1 MAERAHALR
10 RRDLVTGVR
19 VLGAVVERFSDRLE
33 LQLPGRALGSVAVGE
48 ASDELAELVAGGSST
63 APDLRKLFEV
73 GEVVPCVVLPPTA
86 QQTAGRPA
94 VPLTLR
100 LSAVQGPF
108 LGELESCPA
117 GVPVWASVRSRESH
131 GAVMRTGGKAGGFL
145 GAEGAQLKRW
155 RAHLCVTAKP
165 TRGGAP
171 LQLVRFGGDA
181 TAAPLPHR
189 ALPRLEGFVAGMLVG
204 ATVEAA
210 LPNGLRVRVGQY
222 FEGTIEEE
230 SLGRTVR
237 DWQRAPELRRG
248 AKIVAR
254 LLWAQPELK
263 RLGLSLAPHL
273 VACARYEPPAA
284 AGTRRAASVDAVIA
298 GGALAHHAPGRRR
311 RGRRRRRRRR
321 RGGGRLPADGSSG
334 GAAARADGGRCA
346 AEAQGGGAA
355 GGGGDRRAVARRPGR
370 VSARRAAKAGADD
383 EIYSYD
389 AVTVGASLRGTI
401 LRLDDDGAK
410 LRLGR
415 DVSGRVPV
423 LHLSDK
429 PLARPQQRLKK
440 GQPLDCLVLQC
451 DPAKKLV
458 RLSAKT
464 ELLGSPLP
472 RIASYADA
480 TAGVESHGVV
490 IAVREEP
497 SPSHSSVASS
507 AVCVARRFA
516 QRSALCGRRRRARAT
531 ARGRWSAAASSAATH
546 PSGASC
552 SPSSP
557 LTRRRR
563 CRPPPSPPPSPP
575 APSPRRRRAEPP
587 RRHHRR
593 RRRDGRRRHRRR
605 PLGLSRRFVVRMAAV
620 STPHRQRGGGA
631 SSGVTPPPAAS
642 ARPSPRCSC

>member
-1 MAERAHALR
+1 MPPRKRNKAKEPSKTVDILPTDPPITDDAPPVTFDDEVPFPRGGGGALTPLEHRAVRQRALAENDSGLFDEGDAEPSGGKRKRAATSAAAPPAALGEVAERAHALR

-48 ASDELAELVAGGSST
+48 ASDELAELVADGSST

-108 LGELESCPA
+108 LGELENCPA

-273 VACARYEPPAA
+273 VACARYGRPPPPA
-284 AGTRRAASVDAVIA
+284 
-298 GGALAHHAPGRRR
+298 
-311 RGRRRRRRRR
+311 RG
-321 RGGGRLPADGSSG
+321 
-334 GAAARADGGRCA
+334 
-346 AEAQGGGAA
+346 
-355 GGGGDRRAVARRPGR
+355 
-370 VSARRAAKAGADD
+370 ARRA
-383 EIYSYD
+383 S
-389 AVTVGASLRGTI
+389 
-401 LRLDDDGAK
+401 
-410 LRLGR
+410 
-415 DVSGRVPV
+415 
-423 LHLSDK
+423 
-429 PLARPQQRLKK
+429 
-440 GQPLDCLVLQC
+440 
-451 DPAKKLV
+451 
-458 RLSAKT
+458 
-464 ELLGSPLP
+464 
-472 RIASYADA
+472 
-480 TAGVESHGVV
+480 
-490 IAVREEP
+490 
-497 SPSHSSVASS
+497 
-507 AVCVARRFA
+507 
-516 QRSALCGRRRRARAT
+516 
-531 ARGRWSAAASSAATH
+531 
-546 PSGASC
+546 
-552 SPSSP
+552 
-557 LTRRRR
+557 TR
-563 CRPPPSPPPSPP
+563 
-575 APSPRRRRAEPP
+575 
-587 RRHHRR
+587 
-593 RRRDGRRRHRRR
+593 
-605 PLGLSRRFVVRMAAV
+605 
-620 STPHRQRGGGA
+620 
-631 SSGVTPPPAAS
+631 
-642 ARPSPRCSC
+642 